1 MSTHPDPVFRAIET
15 FKYHPSILK
24 IKEFMTDKGMSLSFG
39 YTAQENTYKAL
50 QKLHKK
56 KTCQENDIL
65 VKIIKSHKDI
75 FPYFIHQNFNNSI
88 YSSVFPSEL
97 KKADIIPIHKKKSKF
112 DIENYRPVSILPV
125 LSKIYERCMF
135 DQICSYF
142 NQIISEHQ
150 CGFRQGHSTQDSLLL
165 MVEKLKKRTINM

>member
-1 MSTHPDPVFRAIET
+1 MSTHPDPALRAIET

-24 IKEFMTDKGMSLSFG
+24 FKEFMTNKGVPFSFG
-39 YTAQENTYKAL
+39 YTTQGKTYKAL
-50 QKLHKK
+50 QNLNKK
-56 KTCQENDIL
+56 KTCQENYFP

-75 FPYFIHQNFNNSI
+75 FSYFIHHNFNNSV
-88 YSSVFPSEL
+88 YSSIFPSEL

-135 DQICSYF
+135 DQIYSYF
-142 NQIISEHQ
+142 NQILFKTQ
-150 CGFRQGHSTQDSLLL
+150 CRF
-165 MVEKLKKRTINM
+165 